1 MKRLL
6 AAVAAVAL
14 VGGAWWIRQNVIEGD
29 SGSGGGAADGQL
41 RLLCG
46 SDLEQVCRQLA
57 DGDES
62 MVVRVEPE
70 GTTADRLSTPE
81 AEVDFDAWLTAGPWP
96 AIVADN
102 RRVAGLD
109 GDVLGDTGAVLGRS
123 PVTFVGP
130 TDRVDALAANCGG
143 TLTWVCLGES
153 SGQPWAS
160 VGGQTTWGTV
170 KAGLA
175 PPDGGAGLVALDQA
189 VADRT
194 DRTDWD
200 ALDLQDAEP
209 WLSQLVGA
217 ATVDPDP
224 LNVQLTRPG
233 SFSFS
238 TPLEQASG
246 PRLAQAANGGQYSLL
261 YPEPM
266 VTADVTLTAAA
277 GQDADDLL
285 DRLGTD
291 RVGDELAADG
301 WRVDGRTP
309 ARGVGGGP
317 ALPSGSQLTS
327 AGALQALREQWEA
340 LRP

>member
-6 AAVAAVAL
+6 AAVAAIAL
-14 VGGAWWIRQNVIEGD
+14 IGGAWWIRQNVIEGD
-29 SGSGGGAADGQL
+29 DGGDAGGQL

-46 SDLEQVCRQLA
+46 TELEQACRRLA

-62 MVVRVEPE
+62 IMLRVEPE
-70 GTTADRLSTPE
+70 GTTADRLSSAD
-81 AEVDFDAWLTAGPWP
+81 AEVDFDAWLAAGPW
-96 AIVADN
+96 AQIVADN
-102 RRVAGLD
+102 RRVAGLE

-123 PVTFVGP
+123 PVTVVGP
-130 TDRVDALAANCGG
+130 RERVAALASHCGG
-143 TLTWVCLGES
+143 TLTWVCLGDS
-153 SGQPWAS
+153 SGQQWAS
-160 VGGQTTWGTV
+160 VGGQAAWGTV

-209 WLSQLVGA
+209 WLSQLVGVA
-217 ATVDPDP
+217 SVDPDP

-238 TPLEQASG
+238 APLEQASG

-277 GQDADDLL
+277 GQDVDDLL
-285 DRLGTD
+285 DRLGAD

-301 WRVDGRTP
+301 WQVDGRTP
-309 ARGVGGGP
+309 ARGVGSGP